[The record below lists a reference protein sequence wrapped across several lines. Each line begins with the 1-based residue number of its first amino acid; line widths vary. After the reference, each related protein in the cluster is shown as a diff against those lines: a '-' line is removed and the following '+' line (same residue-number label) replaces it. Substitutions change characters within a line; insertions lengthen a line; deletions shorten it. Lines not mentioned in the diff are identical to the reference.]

1 MRLAGDAAADGR
13 GGPVAKHAVRAPRKK
28 VCAFC
33 KDKDQNIDYK
43 DTALLRK
50 YLSDRGRI
58 RARHLT
64 GTCRQHQRDIA
75 VAIKNSREVALLP
88 YAAIKPPP
96 PTTRPGAGQRPS

>member
-43 DTALLRK
+43 GVGARGVTGSSGR
-50 YLSDRGRI
+50 DRP
-58 RARHLT
+58 AASYST
-64 GTCRQHQRDIA
+64 SGT
-75 VAIKNSREVALLP
+75 
-88 YAAIKPPP
+88 PP
-96 PTTRPGAGQRPS
+96 GVCEA